1 MRWIKP
7 LLVPL
12 GLLVAWS
19 LCSWSGVLN
28 EFLLPS
34 PRKVCEAAVELYSSG
49 VLVPNI
55 ITSLLRVVTG
65 FLLTVC
71 IAFPLGVLV
80 GLNRSAQSCLIIPLE
95 FLRNIP
101 PLAMT
106 PLLILW
112 FGIGEI
118 SKLAVIFLSTFFPV
132 FLNTV
137 SGVAHSDIKL
147 IEVGKIMGLGNIQR
161 IRRIILPSS
170 LPSILTG
177 LRLGLGF
184 SWRALIGAELLA
196 AASGLGYMII
206 EAEQFARTDI
216 VIVGI
221 LCIGTLGYTMDVAF
235 RYASTLVLPWQKEL
249 RTNACH

>member
-1 MRWIKP
+1 M
-7 LLVPL
+7 
-12 GLLVAWS
+12 GA
-19 LCSWSGVLN
+19 LN
-28 EFLLPS
+28 DFLLPS
-34 PRKVCEAAVELYSSG
+34 PRKVCKAAVELYSSG
-49 VLVPNI
+49 VLIPNI
-55 ITSLLRVVTG
+55 LTSLLRVVIG
-65 FLLTVC
+65 FLLTVSL
-71 IAFPLGVLV
+71 AFPLGIIV
-80 GLNRSAQSCLIIPLE
+80 GLNHSAQEYLNIPLE

-101 PLAMT
+101 PLAVT

-132 FLNTV
+132 FLNTA
-137 SGVAHSDIKL
+137 SGVAHSDTKL
-147 IEVGKIMGLGNIQR
+147 FEVGRIMGLGNIQI

-221 LCIGTLGYTMDVAF
+221 LCIGTLGYTMDVVF
-235 RYASTLVLPWQKEL
+235 RHVSILVLPWQKEL